1 MTVSRVVKNSGY
13 VSSDTR
19 KRVEAAIEELDYRPN
34 EIARSL
40 LRSRTNNIF
49 LIVPDIENPFF
60 PEMIK
65 GTETV
70 LRRHG
75 FTSIFADTD
84 GKIDVEEQM
93 CDRALSRIVDGI
105 ILYTPRSGTSYLES
119 LGSRVPLV
127 VVDRRVTS
135 ESVDYIY
142 LDNKPSAQKAVEY
155 LIENG
160 HRTIGLIG
168 GPDNVL
174 ANLRRKSGYT
184 AALKK
189 HDIAI
194 RDDLM
199 LSTGFSFEDGAAAFR
214 YFWAHAERPTAYFAT
229 NDVMALG
236 FIQEAQEQGASV
248 PADFSIVGFDNIAVS
263 RLISPPLTTVNNPRH
278 RMGALAAY
286 RLLARLG
293 EAVEIPKYELSS
305 NLIVRGSVRPIHQRE

>member
-13 VSSDTR
+13 VNPDTR
-19 KRVEAAIEELDYRPN
+19 KRIEAVIAELDYRPN

-49 LIVPDIENPFF
+49 LVVPDIENPFF

-65 GTETV
+65 GTEMV

-75 FTSIFADTD
+75 YTSIFADTD
-84 GKIDVEEQM
+84 GKIEVEKQV
-93 CDRALSRIVDGI
+93 CDRALSRIVDGV
-105 ILYTPRSGTSYLES
+105 ILYTPRAAASYLQFI
-119 LGSRVPLV
+119 GSRMPLL

-135 ESVDYIY
+135 DGVDYIY

-155 LIENG
+155 LIDNG
-160 HRTIGLIG
+160 HRKIGLIG

-174 ANLRRKSGYT
+174 ANLRRKSGYL

-189 HDIAI
+189 HGIEVRADF
-194 RDDLM
+194 M
-199 LSTGFSFEDGAAAFR
+199 LSTGFSFEDGAEAFR
-214 YFWAHAERPTAYFAT
+214 HFWKLAERPTAYFAT

-263 RLISPPLTTVNNPRH
+263 RLISPPLTTVNNPRQ
-278 RMGALAAY
+278 RMGMLAAY

-293 EAVEIPKYELSS
+293 EAVEIPEYDLSS
-305 NLIVRGSVRPIHQRE
+305 DLIIRGSVRPIH